1 MYPGTATTTV
11 ALSPRVHENVIPF
24 VSRDVP
30 VQKDESWIHAA
41 LDKPLQFG
49 LKRAMDITIS
59 GLALIVLLPFF
70 AAIAAMI
77 VYENRGPVFFSQIRW
92 GKGGKLIR
100 IYKFRSMRTDM
111 CDVSGVA
118 QTTENDP
125 RVTRI
130 GAFLRKTNLDEL
142 PQLINI
148 LKGDMSLV
156 GPRCHV
162 PGMLA
167 AGRLYEDLVG
177 EYHLRHLVRPGL
189 TGLAQVS
196 GFRGPTDREEA
207 ARGRVS
213 CDLEYIRSFSILAD
227 IRILVRT
234 VVNEIRGGTGF

>member
-1 MYPGTATTTV
+1 
-11 ALSPRVHENVIPF
+11 
-24 VSRDVP
+24 
-30 VQKDESWIHAA
+30 
-41 LDKPLQFG
+41 
-49 LKRAMDITIS
+49 
-59 GLALIVLLPFF
+59 
-70 AAIAAMI
+70 
-77 VYENRGPVFFSQIRW
+77 VFFSQIRW

-100 IYKFRSMRTDM
+100 IYKFRSMRSDM
-111 CDVSGVA
+111 CDVTGVA
-118 QTTENDP
+118 QTKENDP

-142 PQLINI
+142 PQLLNI

-167 AGRLYEDLVG
+167 AGMPYEDLVG

-207 ARGRVS
+207 ARGRIN
-213 CDLEYIRSFSILAD
+213 CDLDYIRTFSILAD
-227 IRILVRT
+227 IRILFRT
-234 VVNEIRGGTGF
+234 LVNEIRGGTGF